1 MLLKFIFSVFSDL
14 PSTALVSMV
23 GLPFL
28 PFSSVWGPAI
38 LLLLLERMTLL
49 GERSVQASESLFMA
63 HNGMQIAA

>member
-1 MLLKFIFSVFSDL
+1 
-14 PSTALVSMV
+14 MV